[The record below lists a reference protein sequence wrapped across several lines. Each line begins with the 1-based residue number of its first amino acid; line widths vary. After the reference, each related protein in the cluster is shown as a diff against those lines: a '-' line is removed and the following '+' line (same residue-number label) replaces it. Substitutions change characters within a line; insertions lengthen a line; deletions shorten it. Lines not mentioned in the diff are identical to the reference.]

1 MFGQFVVSV
10 ASVWQSR
17 LVQGA
22 LAAMVLPVTATTL
35 KATGLSN
42 DVDPAKLSDGL
53 AQSSLWVT
61 LAAAALFGGLGGVV
75 AELISLRGHIEVPHR
90 TKARRIAGRRVR
102 LADPNYEIDLGI
114 FSRVLLGAAAAL
126 ALLALDPPG
135 NATSLVVNALIAGSA
150 SIAVFR
156 LVQGRMLGKNQ
167 PTAADKPSK
176 PAPRSGLSVVPS
188 TQNPAPAPASVV
200 AQ

>member
-1 MFGQFVVSV
+1 MFGQFVVNV
-10 ASVWQSR
+10 ASAWQSR

-35 KATGLSN
+35 RATGLSN

-53 AQSSLWVT
+53 VQSSLWVV
-61 LAAAALFGGLGGVV
+61 LAAAGLFGGLGGVV
-75 AELISLRGHIEVPHR
+75 AELISLRGHIELPHR
-90 TKARRIAGRRVR
+90 IKPRKGAGRRMR

-126 ALLALDPPG
+126 ALLALDAPG
-135 NATSLVVNALIAGSA
+135 NATALVVNALIAGSA
-150 SIAVFR
+150 ATAVFR

-167 PTAADKPSK
+167 PAAADKPGK
-176 PAPRSGLSVVPS
+176 PAPRTGLSVVPS
-188 TQNPAPAPASVV
+188 TPNPGPATV
-200 AQ
+200 A

>member
-1 MFGQFVVSV
+1 MFGQFVVFV
-10 ASVWQSR
+10 ASAWQSR

-53 AQSSLWVT
+53 AQSSLWVA

-75 AELISLRGHIEVPHR
+75 AELISLHGHIELPHR
-90 TKARRIAGRRVR
+90 IKPRKGTTRRTR

-114 FSRVLLGAAAAL
+114 ISRVLLGGAAAL
-126 ALLALDPPG
+126 ALLALDAPG
-135 NATSLVVNALIAGSA
+135 NATVLVVNALIAGSA
-150 SIAVFR
+150 ATAVFR

-167 PTAADKPSK
+167 PSAADKPAK
-176 PAPRSGLSVVPS
+176 PAPRTALSVVPS
-188 TQNPAPAPASVV
+188 TPAPAPAIVV
-200 AQ
+200 Q